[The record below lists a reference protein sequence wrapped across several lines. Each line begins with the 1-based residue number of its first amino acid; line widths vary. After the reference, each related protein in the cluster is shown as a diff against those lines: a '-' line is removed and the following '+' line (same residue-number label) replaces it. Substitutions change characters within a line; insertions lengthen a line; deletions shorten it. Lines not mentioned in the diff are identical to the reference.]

1 MLNLNSKEIK
11 SKEVVKIRKAMGNN
25 NKLGKTKKANKTID
39 YIYAN
44 KNKSVNK
51 EDIANL
57 MNTYF
62 CKVGANFSKNIKQP
76 SNVCVKP
83 IVRNTKLIFI
93 LSNNTVEI
101 CKIIN
106 DLKEAGGVDGINAKT
121 IKTIA
126 PYIVLCNIF

>member
-1 MLNLNSKEIK
+1 MKPDCKDLKNEYKNYSKLLDKVIKDGKFKFERNKIEKSSKDPKKLWEI
-11 SKEVVKIRKAMGNN
+11 IN

-44 KNKSVNK
+44 KNKIVNK

-62 CKVGANFSKNIKQP
+62 CEVGANLSKNIKQP

-83 IVRNTKLIFI
+83 IVRNT
-93 LSNNTVEI
+93 
-101 CKIIN
+101 
-106 DLKEAGGVDGINAKT
+106 
-121 IKTIA
+121 
-126 PYIVLCNIF
+126 